1 MKTNN
6 PEILKAIASRDQRIV
21 ELAQSD
27 PALTYA
33 QIAGIVR
40 CHVTTVGVIFQRNG
54 ITRKLGRPRKAVS
67 RG

>member
-6 PEILKAIASRDQRIV
+6 PEILKAVADRDQRIV

-27 PALTYA
+27 SALTYA
-33 QIAGIVR
+33 QIAGMVR

-54 ITRKLGRPRKAVS
+54 ITRKLGRPFKAVP